1 MRKPKLTDRALR
13 VNGKLAHK
21 YEYTGGS
28 ITVHDSCRNAL
39 LVIELLGD
47 QSVRIGNK
55 PELLMRMLFPNP
67 DEIPPEQ
74 ALNALD
80 AVLWDMAGIDL
91 LNTRETPS
99 GGAQAFD
106 WDEDA
111 MRIRASLMMA
121 YGLDWET
128 ASREL
133 TFAEVCDLLAMLLE
147 ADSKTPFAEAV
158 YYRTAKPPKFDGHNR
173 EFVDAWKASQRRYRL
188 HSAAAVSEERR
199 REDAAASAA
208 FESLWKAA
216 NRGK

>member
-133 TFAEVCDLLAMLLE
+133 TFAEVCDLVCGSRLLPHSE
-147 ADSKTPFAEAV
+147 AAQVRWPQPRVRRCVEGQSETLQAP
-158 YYRTAKPPKFDGHNR
+158 
-173 EFVDAWKASQRRYRL
+173 QRGGGFGG
-188 HSAAAVSEERR
+188 AQT
-199 REDAAASAA
+199 
-208 FESLWKAA
+208 
-216 NRGK
+216 RGRSGICGV